1 MKKLFS
7 MLFIATMLSMVLV
20 ACGDEKDEPEPPTS
34 QTIESVHGEANDTYI
49 VWDINL
55 DRDSSSIYIYNV
67 VFTIGES
74 QSPAMNIRIDSP
86 CTVDKSGNIY
96 NYQGTD
102 IIPYMMMGT
111 SFVPVPSMPVTNF
124 VCTVNTKDKTYSTS
138 FDCHGGHWSKSGKLK

>member
-1 MKKLFS
+1 MKKIFSTLLFAA
-7 MLFIATMLSMVLV
+7 LLSMAFVS
-20 ACGDEKDEPEPPTS
+20 CGNEKDEPEVIKT
-34 QTIESVHGEANDTYI
+34 QQLESEIDDETGARV
-49 VWDINL
+49 VFDIDLNK
-55 DRDSSSIYIYNV
+55 DSSSVYVYNA
-67 VFTIGES
+67 VFTIGERV
-74 QSPAMNIRIDSP
+74 SPAMNIRIDSP